1 MTATLLPLL
10 FWLSTTQQAPA
21 FLENEAIPA
30 GEREA
35 VDACLSNYSKAWIE
49 CSPEKMAGLFCSMSP
64 CCAMAR
70 EECANFLKTNRVTSC
85 NTTLDFLARSKTSDG
100 TFFGAYART
109 RLGFRPLAAN
119 LASGALPPFDRQ
131 LEMVHL
137 FLLRSDPDKARI
149 LRMEEIDPEHLS
161 SLRAEKLGCPACN
174 YELMRPAGW
183 FLLPRRRGWSPCTDS
198 LSLLHPSGKIQADF
212 DIVES
217 PKALSLAKI
226 AEEDHRHLIERCAAK
241 PQALPAA
248 ARKSFVVGA
257 EIEGL
262 EISGTMARLCEEER
276 IERKE
281 SYLRVYFAHGSVLYS
296 LNIYGEAAA
305 FAAQREAI
313 ETFKSSFRIANAKLT
328 LPALRE
334 SMKFRHNP
342 GGKLERNL
350 YANEQYGVRLQGP
363 NGWKAEDFSGPTLF
377 HVRFSEPAAELARIS
392 FHAIEDIN
400 GWPDEAAVARTLAQR
415 LGGDAASNDPKK
427 IELRRTLHR
436 GLQAFAYEA
445 EWTGEDKPA
454 RRTRICLLPAGHILY
469 LLELE
474 APAEHFEELR
484 KAYRA
489 TLDSLSRF

>member
-1 MTATLLPLL
+1 MTATLLPFL
-10 FWLSTTQQAPA
+10 FLLSTPQTSAL
-21 FLENEAIPA
+21 LENDAIPA
-30 GEREA
+30 AERAA
-35 VDACLSNYSKAWIE
+35 VDTCLDNYSKAWKE
-49 CSPEKMAGLFCSMSP
+49 CSPQKMSGLFCSMSP

-70 EECANFLKTNRVTSC
+70 EECASFLKTNRVTSC
-85 NTTLDFLARSKTSDG
+85 ETTLEFLARSKTPEG
-100 TFFGAYART
+100 TFFGAYVRT
-109 RLGFRPLAAN
+109 RLGFRPLAAD
-119 LASGALPPFDRQ
+119 LSPGALPPFDRQ

-149 LRMEEIDPEHLS
+149 LRMEEIDPEHLG

-198 LSLLHPSGKIQADF
+198 LSLLHPTGKIQADF

-217 PKALSLAKI
+217 PKPLSLAKI
-226 AEEDHRHLIERCAAK
+226 AEEDQRHLIERCSEK

-248 ARKSFVVGA
+248 VRKSFPVGS

-262 EISGTMARLCEEER
+262 EISGSMTRHCEEQQ

-281 SYLRVYFAHGSVLYS
+281 SYMRVYFAHGSVLYS
-296 LNIYGEAAA
+296 LNIYGDDTA

-334 SMKFRHNP
+334 SMKSRHNP
-342 GGKLERNL
+342 GGRLERNL
-350 YANEQYGVRLQGP
+350 YANEHYGVRLQGP

-377 HVRFSEPAAELARIS
+377 HVRFSEPSAEFTRIS
-392 FHAIEDIN
+392 FHAIEDAN

-415 LGGDAASNDPKK
+415 LGGYAASIDPKK

-474 APAEHFEELR
+474 APAERFEELR
-484 KAYRA
+484 KVYRA
-489 TLDSLSRF
+489 ALDSLSRF